1 MATAAETAPKA
12 GGLTAF
18 LQSQTGR
25 YLALVEMKL
34 ALATLLGGFEIEWVG
49 TAHGGPA
56 AERLSFTM
64 APVGLAMRLRERP

>member
-1 MATAAETAPKA
+1 MPFGA
-12 GGLTAF
+12 GPRICP
-18 LQSQTGR
+18 GR